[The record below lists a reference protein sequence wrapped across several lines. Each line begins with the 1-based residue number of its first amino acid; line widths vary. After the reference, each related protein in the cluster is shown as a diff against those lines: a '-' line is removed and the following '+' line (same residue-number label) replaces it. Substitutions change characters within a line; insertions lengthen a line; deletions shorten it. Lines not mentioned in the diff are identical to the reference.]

1 MWGGYDMDRLKKVLN
16 GVAQHKDAV
25 LAAVVP
31 VLLAIVFF
39 VHGDIKGTI
48 TDAEARLA
56 GKLDKA
62 EGRLKAQVSG
72 VTGELTKA
80 EGRLKDQVSGVTG
93 ELTKAEGR
101 LKDQVSG
108 VTGELT
114 KAEGR
119 LKDQVSG
126 VTDELAKAE
135 GRLKEQMNGVVDELA
150 KAEGRLKGDVQVAE
164 FKAIDDLSGRV
175 ERIERLVT
183 GRAVE
188 QGKNAVGDVSK
199 E

>member
-1 MWGGYDMDRLKKVLN
+1 M
-16 GVAQHKDAV
+16 
-25 LAAVVP
+25 
-31 VLLAIVFF
+31 
-39 VHGDIKGTI
+39 
-48 TDAEARLA
+48 
-56 GKLDKA
+56 
-62 EGRLKAQVSG
+62 SG
-72 VTGELTKA
+72 VTGELTK
-80 EGRLKDQVSGVTG
+80 
-93 ELTKAEGR
+93 
-101 LKDQVSG
+101 QVSG

-135 GRLKEQMNGVVDELA
+135 GRLREQMNGVVDELA

>member
-108 VTGELT
+108 VT
-114 KAEGR
+114 
-119 LKDQVSG
+119 
-126 VTDELAKAE
+126 DELAKAE
-135 GRLKEQMNGVVDELA
+135 GRLREQMNGVVDELA